1 MSNPLM
7 ARFEGELLL
16 ADVSAGPRINAYLA
30 AVTAHA
36 RYEELASVGAQPDFW
51 AEDGG
56 WCRPYIVENGV
67 LQIPVKGVLLKD
79 FPYQLW
85 DWATGYEYVWEAFK
99 RGCGDFATG
108 AIKGIALILDTPGG
122 MVAGC
127 FDTVDK
133 MVAMKEQ
140 VGVPVRAF
148 AHEAAYS
155 AGYAIATVA
164 DSIAVSRTGGV
175 GSIGVVTSHLDM
187 SGMLEKA
194 GLKLTFIASDPSK
207 VEGNSSE
214 PLAPAAYDRIKARI
228 DELYGIFVAAVLR
241 SRPVTEE
248 ALRGDLKAYCF
259 TATQAVSNGLADSI
273 GSLEDATAQFVG
285 ELDDLSDSN
294 GDEAMTTPVT
304 TVEQAVHEQAVAAAR
319 AEGLAEG
326 AAAAQTRISA
336 ILGSDEAEGR
346 EDLAKHFAFK
356 SDMPAEA
363 AIAAL
368 AAAPK
373 AAAAPEPV
381 AEQQPANGVDFA
393 GAMDATGNPNVGG
406 NATNDEAAEA
416 ARADGSDVVALIG
429 SVGLGGYTVKQ

>member
-1 MSNPLM
+1 MSNPLI
-7 ARFEGELLL
+7 ARFAGELLL
-16 ADVSAGPRINAYLA
+16 AEVSAGPRINANLQ
-30 AVTAHA
+30 AVIEHP
-36 RYEELASVGAQPDFW
+36 RFQELASVGEQPDFW
-51 AEDGG
+51 QEDGG
-56 WCRPYIVENGV
+56 WCRPYIVKDGV
-67 LQIPVKGVLLKD
+67 LQIPVKGVLLNN

-85 DWATGYEYVWEAFK
+85 DWATGYEYVWEAFR

-127 FDTVDK
+127 FDAVDK
-133 MVAMKEQ
+133 MVAIKDQ

-148 AHEAAYS
+148 AHESAYS

-187 SGMLEKA
+187 SAALEKA

-207 VEGNSSE
+207 VEGNPSE

-228 DELYGIFVAAVLR
+228 DELYGIFAAAVLR

-248 ALRGDLKAYCF
+248 ALREDLRAYCF

-285 ELDDLSDSN
+285 ELDDLSDN
-294 GDEAMTTPVT
+294 DGDEDMTTPVT
-304 TVEQAVHEQAVAAAR
+304 TVEQAVHEQAVASAR
-319 AEGLAEG
+319 AEALAEG

-356 SDMPAEA
+356 SALSAEDA
-363 AIAAL
+363 LAAL

-373 AAAAPEPV
+373 TAAAPA
-381 AEQQPANGVDFA
+381 AEQPANGVDFA
-393 GAMDATGNPNVGG
+393 GAMDASGNPNVGG
-406 NATNDEAAEA
+406 NDKNDEAAEA
-416 ARADGSDVVALIG
+416 ARANGDDVVALIG
-429 SVGLGGYTVKQ
+429 SVGLSGFRVEQK